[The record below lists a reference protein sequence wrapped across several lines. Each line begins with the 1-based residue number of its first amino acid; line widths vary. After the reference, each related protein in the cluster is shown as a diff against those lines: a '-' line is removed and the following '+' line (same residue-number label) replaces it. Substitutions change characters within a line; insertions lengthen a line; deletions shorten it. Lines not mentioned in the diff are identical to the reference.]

1 MTGVL
6 IPDMTMHNEL
16 ESRVRRLEKQT
27 KMMVPDA
34 FSSTMPAEL
43 TREKAAEFLRISPRS
58 LDRLIANGTV
68 IASRVGPG
76 KGRVLVDVL
85 SLCQH
90 KELKGFSR
98 EHIDLLLKE
107 TVYGQ

>member
-1 MTGVL
+1 
-6 IPDMTMHNEL
+6 MHQHL
-16 ESRVRRLEKQT
+16 AQRVDRLEKQT
-27 KMMVPDA
+27 RMMVPDG

-43 TREKAAEFLRISPRS
+43 PRDKAAEFLRISPRS
-58 LDRLIANGTV
+58 LDRLIANGTL

-85 SLCQH
+85 SLCEH
-90 KELKGFSR
+90 KEGKGFTR

-107 TVYGQ
+107 TVYGL